1 MPLSI
6 AGSNGDDRGMNCR
19 TSLWL
24 LLALAACAGKPA
36 PRTPPVPIPPPHP
49 PAPAFQVENGAV
61 VLPVAVQFTTGRAV
75 PTPASDEALRHVVA
89 FLAAKPAITLLR
101 VEAHT
106 SGEADAVAEQTL
118 SEGRAMAVCL
128 RLVEMG
134 ADEAR
139 LLPVGFGSA
148 KPRADGS
155 TPAGRAQ
162 NARIEFHPAAMNGK
176 PIGGLP
182 VDGGGKVAGPAAK

>member
-1 MPLSI
+1 
-6 AGSNGDDRGMNCR
+6 MNRR
-19 TSLWL
+19 TSPWL
-24 LLALAACAGKPA
+24 LLELAACAGKPA
-36 PRTPPVPIPPPHP
+36 PRTPPLPVPPPHP

-61 VLPVAVQFTTGRAV
+61 VLPLPVEFSAGRAV
-75 PTPASDEALRHVVA
+75 PTEASDEALRHVVA

-106 SGEADAVAEQTL
+106 NGADAAAEQTL

-139 LLPVGFGSA
+139 LLPVGFGNT

-162 NARIEFHPAAMNGK
+162 NVRIEFRPAAMNGK
-176 PIGGLP
+176 PIGGMP
-182 VDGGGKVAGPAAK
+182 VDGGGKVAGTAAK

>member
-1 MPLSI
+1 
-6 AGSNGDDRGMNCR
+6 MNRR
-19 TSLWL
+19 TSPWL

-36 PRTPPVPIPPPHP
+36 PRTPPLPLRPPQP

-61 VLPVAVQFTTGRAV
+61 VLPVAVEFIAGRAV
-75 PTPASDEALRHVVA
+75 PTAPSDAALRHVVA

-106 SGEADAVAEQTL
+106 NGDDAAAEQTL

-134 ADEAR
+134 ADESR
-139 LLPVGFGSA
+139 LLPVGFGNT

-162 NARIEFHPAAMNGK
+162 NERIEFHPAAMNGK